1 MNEYL
6 DELFLRYQSKGVLID
21 TNLLLLYC
29 VGRYDK
35 KLIRQFKRTMQYAVE
50 DYDLLVRI
58 TAFFAKVVTT
68 PNVLTEVNSLS
79 NQLQENIK
87 KEYATA
93 FTKTIEVLEEFYS
106 PSKDLVRTPHF
117 ARFGLTDSSI
127 AELVKNKYLV
137 LTDDLRLADYMQR
150 QEIDVLNFTNLRFMK
165 L

>member
-6 DELFLRYQSKGVLID
+6 DELLLRYQSKGVLID

-50 DYDLLVRI
+50 DYDLLVRV
-58 TAFFAKVVTT
+58 TAFFAKAVTT
-68 PNVLTEVNSLS
+68 PNILTEVNSLS

-106 PSKDLVRTPHF
+106 PSRDLATTAHF
-117 ARFGLTDSSI
+117 SRFGLADSSI
-127 AELVKNKYLV
+127 VDLVKNQYLV

-150 QEIDVLNFTNLRFMK
+150 QKIDVVNFTNLRYMN